1 MAVIKR
7 AKATELA
14 LVYALHQ
21 GKQTEYLLWGVL
33 IFNRPTGKR
42 IKWIKIM
49 ENNTTKYFISPD
61 EISRLQSGRMDVP
74 AFSDISDGNDFG
86 AIPGRKIRVNEILG
100 REIIVTG
107 FQLAPS
113 RKKQDSD
120 YLTIQFMMNGQLY
133 IIWTGSVVLRRILEK
148 YSARLPFKTTIV
160 RAGEALV
167 FG

>member
-1 MAVIKR
+1 MD
-7 AKATELA
+7 
-14 LVYALHQ
+14 
-21 GKQTEYLLWGVL
+21 
-33 IFNRPTGKR
+33 
-42 IKWIKIM
+42 
-49 ENNTTKYFISPD
+49 NNTSKHFITPD
-61 EISRLQSGRMDVP
+61 DIARLKNGDMRAP

-100 REIIVTG
+100 REITITG

-120 YLTIQFMMNGQLY
+120 YLTIQFLMDDELY

-148 YSARLPFKTTIV
+148 YSNQLPFRATIV